1 MKNLDK
7 QIKELENIE
16 GVIDLALRSYQVARG
31 LELHSVDSFS
41 LDALPELMDDQDR
54 MVHHAFGNLYAEFTQ
69 LVDDLKADQLKESD
83 PDDQELD
90 LINEQLTEM
99 MQRHGFEDQS
109 TGGGCWGWFKNLLPD
124 GSMYLQ
130 ITVGDSQL
138 TYDNLADAH
147 QKQVCA
153 CVYINGEWQDQ
164 TLQYLTF
171 EELKKV
177 LKEG

>member
-1 MKNLDK
+1 MNYSEQ
-7 QIKELENIE
+7 QIKK
-16 GVIDLALRSYQVARG
+16 ALRVFIEDPDTARKFADAMRKG
-31 LELHSVDSFS
+31 LEL
-41 LDALPELMDDQDR
+41 
-54 MVHHAFGNLYAEFTQ
+54 AEMENEPHPFEQ
-69 LVDDLKADQLKESD
+69 D
-83 PDDQELD
+83 PDEIELD
-90 LINEQLTEM
+90 LINEQLAEM

-138 TYDNLADAH
+138 TYDTLADVH

-164 TLQYLTF
+164 TLQYFTF

-177 LKEG
+177 LKED